1 MSVREFRLAALSA
14 TMEAAT
20 LLEWKVAPGEEV
32 SEGQPIAEVST
43 DKVDMDLEAPFTGTI
58 VTLEAEAGAEV
69 PLGGLLATIETEAE
83 DLLGGLD
90 FVTADTPARSEPVA
104 PPSDEPSGQD
114 VAGSGTVVAASP
126 PARKMARAEGID
138 LATIQP
144 TGRRGQVTPS
154 DVAAA
159 IADRA
164 ARAAEPSVQAEVPST
179 DRQPA
184 PASGD
189 DPRRAAIRR
198 ATADV
203 MNRSA
208 VIPQF
213 TLYRT
218 LDLERAAA
226 TRRGI
231 SWTTVLARAL
241 AGAVRSHPELNAT
254 WDEGERRATDADYV
268 RVGIAVDR
276 PGVGL
281 VVATIDAPD
290 VGDVERV
297 DADIRSLI
305 DRART
310 GKIRPEDLSPA
321 SVSLSNL
328 GGLGVDRFNAL
339 LFPPQA
345 LILSIGSIRNRPT
358 AAADGSLKATLTAEV
373 GLTTDHRVGDG
384 ADAAR
389 FLETFAF
396 LLQS

>member
-1 MSVREFRLAALSA
+1 MSAREVRLAALSA
-14 TMEAAT
+14 TMETAT
-20 LLEWKVAPGEEV
+20 LLEWKVAPGDAV

-43 DKVDMDLEAPFTGTI
+43 DKVDMDLESPFAGTI
-58 VTLEAEAGAEV
+58 VTLDAEPGDEV
-69 PLGGLLATIETEAE
+69 PLGGLLATIETDAE
-83 DLLGGLD
+83 HLLGGLD
-90 FVTADTPARSEPVA
+90 LAAETTQEISEVRASVTDAAA
-104 PPSDEPSGQD
+104 PTTHTASGI
-114 VAGSGTVVAASP
+114 VAASP
-126 PARKMARAEGID
+126 PARKMARDEGID
-138 LATIQP
+138 LASIKP
-144 TGRRGQVTPS
+144 TGRRGQVTPA

-159 IADRA
+159 IAARTEQPPQPTIAPEVRTVASPPMPA
-164 ARAAEPSVQAEVPST
+164 A
-179 DRQPA
+179 D
-184 PASGD
+184 D
-189 DPRRAAIRR
+189 DPRRAANRR

-208 VIPQF
+208 AIPQF

-231 SWTTVLARAL
+231 SWTTVLVRAL
-241 AGAVRSHPELNAT
+241 AGAVRNHQEVNAT
-254 WDEGERRATDADYV
+254 WHEDERQARPLGFV

-276 PGVGL
+276 PGIGL

-290 VGDVERV
+290 VGDLERV
-297 DADIRSLI
+297 DADVRSLI

-310 GKIRPEDLSPA
+310 GKIRPEDLAPA
-321 SVSLSNL
+321 SISLSNL

-358 AAADGSLKATLTAEV
+358 AAADGSLNATLTAEV
-373 GLTTDHRVGDG
+373 GLTVDHRVGDG

-389 FLETFAF
+389 FLETFAG

>member
-14 TMEAAT
+14 TMETAT
-20 LLEWKVAPGEEV
+20 LLEWRVAPGDEV

-43 DKVDMDLEAPFTGTI
+43 DKVDMDLESPFAGTI
-58 VTLEAEAGAEV
+58 VTLDADAGTEV

-90 FVTADTPARSEPVA
+90 FVTTDTPTRPEPVA
-104 PPSDEPSGQD
+104 PNIDEPSSQS
-114 VAGSGTVVAASP
+114 VAGAGNIIAASP

-144 TGRRGQVTPS
+144 TGRRGQVTPR

-159 IADRA
+159 IANRSA
-164 ARAAEPSVQAEVPST
+164 KVLEPPVQPEVPSINPQAKHT
-179 DRQPA
+179 Y
-184 PASGD
+184 SD
-189 DPRRAAIRR
+189 DPKRAAIRR

-208 VIPQF
+208 AIPQF

-218 LDLERAAA
+218 LDLERVAA

-231 SWTTVLARAL
+231 SWTTVLIRAL

-254 WDEGERRATDADYV
+254 WDERERQTVHSDFV

-290 VGDVERV
+290 EGDAERV
-297 DADIRSLI
+297 DADVRSLI

-345 LILSIGSIRNRPT
+345 VILSIGSIRNRPT
-358 AAADGSLKATLTAEV
+358 AGADGSLKATLTAEV